1 MRILLVEDEK
11 ALADA
16 LQYKLQQN
24 KYQVDVV
31 YDGLS
36 GEDYALSGIYDVLIL
51 DRMLPGKEGL
61 DILRSVRKAGIDAPA
76 MFLTA
81 RDTVNDR
88 VDGLDAG
95 ADDYLIKPFSN
106 KEFLA
111 RVNALARR
119 STKFVQNDILNI
131 GTATLNV
138 QKSELSFEHH
148 IYTLTNTEGALLEL
162 LIRNKE
168 LVLSKEQIMEKIWGF
183 DSDIEIADVEL
194 YIFYLRKKIPFTEI
208 GAKLMTIRGVGY
220 MLTDKQTGTK
230 ND

>member
-36 GEDYALSGIYDVLIL
+36 GEDYALSGIYDVLIF

-61 DILRSVRKAGIDAPA
+61 DILKSVRKAGISTPA

-119 STKFVQNDILNI
+119 SDKFIQNDILEV
-131 GTATLNV
+131 GKATLNI
-138 QKSELSFEHH
+138 QKSELTFENQ
-148 IYTLTNTEGALLEL
+148 IIPLTNTEEALLEL

-168 LVLSKEQIMEKIWGF
+168 LVLTKEQIMEKIWGF
-183 DSDIEIADVEL
+183 DSDIEISNVEL
-194 YIFYLRKKIPFTEI
+194 YIFYLRKKISFSDI
-208 GAKLMTIRGVGY
+208 GVKLATVRGVGY
-220 MLTDKQTGTK
+220 MLTVIGEKESK
-230 ND
+230 

>member
-1 MRILLVEDEK
+1 M

-16 LQYKLQQN
+16 LQFKLQQN

-36 GEDYALSGIYDVLIL
+36 GEDYALSGIYDVLVL

-61 DILRSVRKAGIDAPA
+61 DILRSVRKAGISTPA

-119 STKFVQNDILNI
+119 SSKFIQNDLLTI
-131 GTATLNV
+131 GRASLNV
-138 QKSELSFEHH
+138 QKLELSFDEKT
-148 IYTLTNTEGALLEL
+148 IVLTNTEGALLEL

-183 DSDIEIADVEL
+183 DHDIEISNVEL
-194 YIFYLRKKIPFTEI
+194 YIFYLRKKVPFSEFDV
-208 GAKLMTIRGVGY
+208 KLTTIRGVGY
-220 MLTDKQTGTK
+220 MLTEKQIG
-230 ND
+230 N

>member
-31 YDGLS
+31 YDGQT
-36 GEDYALSGIYDVLIL
+36 GEDYALSGIYDVLIF
-51 DRMLPGKEGL
+51 DRMLPYKEGL
-61 DILRSVRKAGIDAPA
+61 DILKSVRQAGIHTPA

-119 STKFVQNDILNI
+119 STQFIQNDILEI
-131 GTATLNV
+131 GKATLNI
-138 QKSELSFEHH
+138 QKSELSFANH
-148 IYTLTNTEGALLEL
+148 IYPLSNTEEALFEL
-162 LIRNKE
+162 LVRNKGQ
-168 LVLSKEQIMEKIWGF
+168 VLSKEQIMDKIWGF
-183 DSDIEIADVEL
+183 DHDIEIANVEL
-194 YIFYLRKKIPFTEI
+194 YIYYLRKKIPFSEI
-208 GAKLMTIRGVGY
+208 GLQLITIRSVGY
-220 MLTDKQTGTK
+220 MLTES
-230 ND
+230 

>member
-1 MRILLVEDEK
+1 MRILLVEDEQ

-61 DILRSVRKAGIDAPA
+61 DILKSVRKAGISTPA

-119 STKFVQNDILNI
+119 STKFVQNDILKI
-131 GTATLNV
+131 GEATLNI
-138 QKSELSFEHH
+138 QKSELTFEPHT
-148 IYTLTNTEGALLEL
+148 YSLTNTEASLLEL

-183 DSDIEIADVEL
+183 DHDIEISNVEL
-194 YIFYLRKKIPFTEI
+194 YIFYLRKKIPFSEI
-208 GAKLMTIRGVGY
+208 GVKLMTIRGVGY
-220 MLTDKQTGTK
+220 MLTEKQIG
-230 ND
+230 N

>member
-1 MRILLVEDEK
+1 MLFR
-11 ALADA
+11 
-16 LQYKLQQN
+16 
-24 KYQVDVV
+24 
-31 YDGLS
+31 S
-36 GEDYALSGIYDVLIL
+36 DYALSGIYDVLIL

-61 DILRSVRKAGIDAPA
+61 DILKSVRKAGISTPA

-119 STKFVQNDILNI
+119 STKFVQNDILKI
-131 GTATLNV
+131 GEATLNI
-138 QKSELSFEHH
+138 QKSELTFEPHT
-148 IYTLTNTEGALLEL
+148 YSLTNTEASLLEL

-183 DSDIEIADVEL
+183 DHDIEISNVEL
-194 YIFYLRKKIPFTEI
+194 YIFYLRKKIPFSEI
-208 GAKLMTIRGVGY
+208 GVKLMTIRGVGY
-220 MLTDKQTGTK
+220 MLTEKQIG
-230 ND
+230 N

>member
-1 MRILLVEDEK
+1 MRILLVEDEI

-16 LQYKLQQN
+16 LQYKLKQN

-31 YDGLS
+31 YDGIS
-36 GEDYALSGIYDVLIL
+36 GEDYALSDIYDVLIL

-61 DILRSVRKAGIDAPA
+61 EILRSVRSAGITTPA

-119 STKFVQNDILNI
+119 SLRFIDNDVLTI
-131 GTATLNV
+131 GCGQLHT
-138 QKSELSFEHH
+138 QKSEFTIDGETYS
-148 IYTLTNTEGALLEL
+148 LTNTEAALMEL

-183 DSDIEIADVEL
+183 DHDIELANVEL
-194 YIFYLRKKIPFTEI
+194 YIFYLRKKLPF
-208 GAKLMTIRGVGY
+208 AKAGIRLLTVRGIGY
-220 MLTDKQTGTK
+220 MLTEKAEQEK
-230 ND
+230 K